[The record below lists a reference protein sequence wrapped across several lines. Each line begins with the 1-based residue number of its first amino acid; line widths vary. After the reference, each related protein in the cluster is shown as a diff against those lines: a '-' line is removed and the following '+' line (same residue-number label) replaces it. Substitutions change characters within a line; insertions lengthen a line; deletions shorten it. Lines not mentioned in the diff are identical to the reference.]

1 MSVHYVRGSDPTLR
15 ENALNALIGELLG
28 GEDRSLAVE
37 EHTVPGRT
45 GDGEAPGGAEGRAQ
59 AVDGA
64 LNAAQSPPFMTE
76 RRVVVLRD
84 AGNLAAAD
92 ADVIVAYLEDPLETT
107 ELVLVAGGGRLPTNL
122 TKAWKGAVH
131 EVGPPSEVTSDV
143 LADALK
149 AAGVELD
156 AEAQRHVV
164 AHLGEDAGR
173 VPQLVAVLDAAF
185 TDGAVVSVDEV
196 EPYLGDEGAVPA
208 YQLTNMIEAGDVPG
222 ALEVLHRMVTAA
234 GARDG
239 RPMHPLQVLAMLHSH
254 YRRLLRLDDPEIR
267 GSADAV
273 EALGG
278 KVKEYPAKKALAQA
292 RALGTDR
299 IRRAYQLL
307 GQTDLDLK
315 GARAIPEDVVL
326 EVLVARLAQLS
337 AQSGAGARRG
347 RASARR

>member
-1 MSVHYVRGSDPTLR
+1 M
-15 ENALNALIGELLG
+15 
-28 GEDRSLAVE
+28 
-37 EHTVPGRT
+37 
-45 GDGEAPGGAEGRAQ
+45 
-59 AVDGA
+59 
-64 LNAAQSPPFMTE
+64 
-76 RRVVVLRD
+76 
-84 AGNLAAAD
+84 
-92 ADVIVAYLEDPLETT
+92 
-107 ELVLVAGGGRLPTNL
+107 
-122 TKAWKGAVH
+122 
-131 EVGPPSEVTSDV
+131 
-143 LADALK
+143 
-149 AAGVELD
+149 
-156 AEAQRHVV
+156 

-185 TDGAVVSVDEV
+185 SDDAVVSVDEV

-208 YQLTNMIEAGDVPG
+208 YQLTNMIEAGDVAG

-292 RALGTDR
+292 RALGTDG
-299 IRRAYQLL
+299 IRRAYRLL
-307 GQTDLDLK
+307 GQVDLDLK